1 VIAVRLQDEE
11 FFTVN
16 LSRYASEMKVKM
28 WIAACGLVHMYYHT
42 KLA

>member
-1 VIAVRLQDEE
+1 MQFCATQIPDTIIWLVIAVRLQDEE

-28 WIAACGLVHMYYHT
+28 
-42 KLA
+42 